1 MKTRTRLL
9 EAMKPPEAGTPIPLV
24 PPTQATEERAQ
35 AKEIGEH
42 ASRPREGHLGKKE
55 AYRMAHGNRESG
67 SPLVGYRHA
76 CVLTTSKHP
85 SITKDTTI
93 SQVSKTKKGVGL

>member
-1 MKTRTRLL
+1 
-9 EAMKPPEAGTPIPLV
+9 MKPPEAGTPIPLV

-55 AYRMAHGNRESG
+55 AY
-67 SPLVGYRHA
+67 
-76 CVLTTSKHP
+76 
-85 SITKDTTI
+85 KDTTI